1 LPAERSVSTCRR
13 CCFPA
18 PTGSEVGRRLQL
30 SLFGLSVTID
40 LSRKCVRR
48 RKLIAGA
55 KARAVTP
62 SDRFD
67 WLRRFVRFHNSQLQK
82 SPSRIFGQN
91 SGNSVDISK
100 AVFKMVIWKF
110 ESSRVSQPVRHSE
123 KTCLIFA
130 ERPANGGL
138 LRIGHQSPG
147 SDFGHSQREIADSL
161 RRTFEKLPFLGDRG
175 RRLGSICT
183 AWPSLQ
189 CNSPNSPPWP
199 WVVGQFD
206 CGGLPV
212 WQMPESGRVF
222 PG

>member
-110 ESSRVSQPVRHSE
+110 ESSRVSQPVRRLETSPAE
-123 KTCLIFA
+123 MP
-130 ERPANGGL
+130 ERPANGGV
-138 LRIGHQSPG
+138 LRIGYQSPG
-147 SDFGHSQREIADSL
+147 SETGRFGSEIADSL
-161 RRTFEKLPFLGDRG
+161 RQKFEIFPFSGDGG
-175 RRLGSICT
+175 RRPGSDLHCVAELAVYLAKFSALAGGKLGMLIPHWGIGDT
-183 AWPSLQ
+183 P
-189 CNSPNSPPWP
+189 
-199 WVVGQFD
+199 
-206 CGGLPV
+206 
-212 WQMPESGRVF
+212 
-222 PG
+222 